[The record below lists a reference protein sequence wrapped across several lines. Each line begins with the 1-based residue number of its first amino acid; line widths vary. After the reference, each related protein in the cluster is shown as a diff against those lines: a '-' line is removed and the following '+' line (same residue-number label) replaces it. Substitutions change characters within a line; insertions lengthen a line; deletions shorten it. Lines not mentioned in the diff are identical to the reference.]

1 MSFRLKFPTNAFHF
15 KRSRSGSEHS
25 LCNERR
31 QTCLGFSSF
40 SGGRIDNLNICLF
53 TLIIEVH
60 VFWPQNWKY
69 SWKPNKT
76 EDPWI
81 LVFLTSVLTGSQWF
95 LSEQFFTGQSHG
107 PRKRRPVTIWP
118 IVALNNDNDTHEF
131 MPCAYSTEPCKFL
144 QFDIRPEAESGPQCD
159 ILKGDW
165 FSFPCAQ
172 MLTDIN
178 TSPSQIG
185 QMQPFERW
193 AVCTWMTTEMPA
205 LTIDAPHALH
215 NTCCPRETSLSE
227 TSSPMLANHPVE
239 IHLGKNSL
247 LWEGATSTRPWK
259 LVCMLVWLLV
269 WPQDSIGPK
278 TAF

>member
-25 LCNERR
+25 LCNKRR

-40 SGGRIDNLNICLF
+40 SGSRIDNLNICLL
-53 TLIIEVH
+53 TLIIE

-107 PRKRRPVTIWP
+107 PRKRRPVTIWLN
-118 IVALNNDNDTHEF
+118 VALNNDDDTHEF
-131 MPCAYSTEPCKFL
+131 IPCAYSTEPCRFL
-144 QFDIRPEAESGPQCD
+144 QFDIRQEAEAESGPQCD
-159 ILKGDW
+159 ILKGGW
-165 FSFPCAQ
+165 FLFPLC
-172 MLTDIN
+172 TDADRYLHESISN
-178 TSPSQIG
+178 WTDATIWKMG
-185 QMQPFERW
+185 G
-193 AVCTWMTTEMPA
+193 VTTEMPA

-227 TSSPMLANHPVE
+227 TSSPMLANHPVQ

>member
-25 LCNERR
+25 LCNKRR

-40 SGGRIDNLNICLF
+40 SGSRIDNLNICLL

-118 IVALNNDNDTHEF
+118 TVALNNDDDTHEF
-131 MPCAYSTEPCKFL
+131 IPCAYSTEPCSVWYQTRGWGWVWTTVWHFQRGL
-144 QFDIRPEAESGPQCD
+144 ISLSPVHRCWQISTRVH
-159 ILKGDW
+159 LKLDRCNHLKDGR
-165 FSFPCAQ
+165 CALEWQ
-172 MLTDIN
+172 
-178 TSPSQIG
+178 Q
-185 QMQPFERW
+185 R
-193 AVCTWMTTEMPA
+193 
-205 LTIDAPHALH
+205 
-215 NTCCPRETSLSE
+215 CPRWRLMRHMLSITLVVPE
-227 TSSPMLANHPVE
+227 KQVFPKPVLPCLPTTQSRSILE
-239 IHLGKNSL
+239 KIVCSGRELPL
-247 LWEGATSTRPWK
+247 LDHGN
-259 LVCMLVWLLV
+259 
-269 WPQDSIGPK
+269 
-278 TAF
+278 

>member
-1 MSFRLKFPTNAFHF
+1 MSLYPVLIPLSLVSFFSLISDQRL
-15 KRSRSGSEHS
+15 SRDHS
-25 LCNERR
+25 V
-31 QTCLGFSSF
+31 TFWKGIDFS
-40 SGGRIDNLNICLF
+40 L
-53 TLIIEVH
+53 
-60 VFWPQNWKY
+60 
-69 SWKPNKT
+69 
-76 EDPWI
+76 
-81 LVFLTSVLTGSQWF
+81 
-95 LSEQFFTGQSHG
+95 
-107 PRKRRPVTIWP
+107 
-118 IVALNNDNDTHEF
+118 
-131 MPCAYSTEPCKFL
+131 
-144 QFDIRPEAESGPQCD
+144 
-159 ILKGDW
+159 
-165 FSFPCAQ
+165 PCAQ
-172 MLTDIN
+172 MLTDIY

-227 TSSPMLANHPVE
+227 TSSPMLANHPVQ

-278 TAF
+278 TAFYNVLYLNMSFKMFLQTLAHCKVDLKATIKCSRGLFFEQSMRRHICASKP

>member
-1 MSFRLKFPTNAFHF
+1 MCFGLRIGNTVENQTKPKTPEYLYFSLPYWPVLN
-15 KRSRSGSEHS
+15 GSYR
-25 LCNERR
+25 N
-31 QTCLGFSSF
+31 SF
-40 SGGRIDNLNICLF
+40 SRGK
-53 TLIIEVH
+53 VM
-60 VFWPQNWKY
+60 
-69 SWKPNKT
+69 
-76 EDPWI
+76 DP
-81 LVFLTSVLTGSQWF
+81 
-95 LSEQFFTGQSHG
+95 
-107 PRKRRPVTIWP
+107 
-118 IVALNNDNDTHEF
+118 
-131 MPCAYSTEPCKFL
+131 
-144 QFDIRPEAESGPQCD
+144 ESGAQWQSDSMLLWIMTMTHMSLYPVLIPLSLVGFFSL
-159 ILKGDW
+159 ILDKRLRLSRDHSVTFWKGVD
-165 FSFPCAQ
+165 FFFPCAQ
-172 MLTDIN
+172 MLTDIYM
-178 TSPSQIG
+178 SPSQIG

>member
-1 MSFRLKFPTNAFHF
+1 MSLYPVLIPLSLVSFFSLISDQRL
-15 KRSRSGSEHS
+15 RLSLDHS
-25 LCNERR
+25 V
-31 QTCLGFSSF
+31 TFSKGIDF
-40 SGGRIDNLNICLF
+40 SL
-53 TLIIEVH
+53 
-60 VFWPQNWKY
+60 
-69 SWKPNKT
+69 
-76 EDPWI
+76 
-81 LVFLTSVLTGSQWF
+81 
-95 LSEQFFTGQSHG
+95 
-107 PRKRRPVTIWP
+107 
-118 IVALNNDNDTHEF
+118 
-131 MPCAYSTEPCKFL
+131 
-144 QFDIRPEAESGPQCD
+144 
-159 ILKGDW
+159 
-165 FSFPCAQ
+165 PCAQ
-172 MLTDIN
+172 MLTDIY
-178 TSPSQIG
+178 TSQSQIG